1 MIRNRVC
8 KYRVEILIFLLF
20 SFAGWLMETVTVSL
34 DAGELVDRGFLH
46 LPVCPIYGACIVAI
60 HALIGKPETGGILL
74 SGVKKKHTRYAL
86 YTLLAVLIPVTAELI
101 TGVTCEK
108 LFGIR
113 LWDYRW
119 HRFDFMG
126 YISLEMA
133 ITWGVAVWALMCL
146 VYPRLEKWVGRIPKK
161 TAEAVATVCV
171 IALAADFL
179 ICIGGI

>member
-1 MIRNRVC
+1 MIQNRIC

-20 SFAGWLMETVTVSL
+20 SFAGWLMETVTISL

-46 LPVCPIYGACIVAI
+46 LPFCPIYGTCIVAI
-60 HALIGKPETGGILL
+60 HALIGEPKTGGILL
-74 SGVKKKHTRYAL
+74 SGVKGKRTRYVL
-86 YTLLAVLIPVTAELI
+86 YTLLAVAIPVTAELI

-133 ITWGVAVWALMCL
+133 ITWGVAVWVLMSL
-146 VYPRLEKWVGRIPKK
+146 VYPRLETWVGRISPKW
-161 TAEAVATVCV
+161 AERAAMGCMM
-171 IALAADFL
+171 ALAADL
-179 ICIGGI
+179 MICILGI

>member
-1 MIRNRVC
+1 MIKNRIC

-20 SFAGWLMETVTVSL
+20 SFSGWLMETVTISL

-46 LPVCPIYGACIVAI
+46 LPFCPIYGVCIVAI
-60 HALIGKPETGGILL
+60 HALIGHPKTGGILL
-74 SGVKKKHTRYAL
+74 SGVKGKWTRSVL

-133 ITWGVAVWALMCL
+133 ITWGIAVWVLMCL
-146 VYPRLEKWVGRIPKK
+146 VYPRLEKWMGRIPKK
-161 TAEAVATVCV
+161 PAETAVMVCV
-171 IALAADFL
+171 IALMADFV
-179 ICIGGI
+179 ICAFGI